1 MRISYHRPCTM
12 TLRSKMHY
20 SARTCIDKYFLNGL
34 PKCLDQD
41 VCLAM
46 NTQVVHNGKTLGWM
60 LHTAISKWNCCRH
73 LWTHTNRSLHPWPES
88 DFCLNC
94 AVHSVHFIIQ
104 TWHSS
109 MQIMGR
115 VPGGERGK
123 SRRTSFTCKYIAENV
138 SAEVEGGGN
147 IYGVFGVAMMVRKAK
162 QFSIWIIWTY
172 LPWSKKFHRANNELW
187 LPLHYSLELLRVQL
201 QQGRVQIELHWV
213 TLKNRVQR
221 KVGISFRGNLT
232 PHHRSNAQ
240 PLALLMNF
248 LSNRCQRY
256 YQHSCGTWGAVGYQ
270 GRLWSFKLPL

>member
-20 SARTCIDKYFLNGL
+20 SARTCDDKYFLNGL

-46 NTQVVHNGKTLGWM
+46 ITQVVNNGKTLGWM

-88 DFCLNC
+88 GFCLHC

-123 SRRTSFTCKYIAENV
+123 SRRTSFTCKYIAVNV
-138 SAEVEGGGN
+138 SAEVEGGG
-147 IYGVFGVAMMVRKAK
+147 YSCWVLGVAMMVWQCKAI
-162 QFSIWIIWTY
+162 FPGPIYESYEHT
-172 LPWSKKFHRANNELW
+172 
-187 LPLHYSLELLRVQL
+187 SLEARNSTE
-201 QQGRVQIELHWV
+201 QITSCGCLCISVLNSSVPNCSREEFKFIFQWV
-213 TLKNRVQR
+213 TLLDVRVQR
-221 KVGISFRGNLT
+221 KVENLKFRGNLT

-240 PLALLMNF
+240 PLALLLNF
-248 LSNRCQRY
+248 ISNRSQWHNQY
-256 YQHSCGTWGAVGYQ
+256 SCGAWSAVG
-270 GRLWSFKLPL
+270 